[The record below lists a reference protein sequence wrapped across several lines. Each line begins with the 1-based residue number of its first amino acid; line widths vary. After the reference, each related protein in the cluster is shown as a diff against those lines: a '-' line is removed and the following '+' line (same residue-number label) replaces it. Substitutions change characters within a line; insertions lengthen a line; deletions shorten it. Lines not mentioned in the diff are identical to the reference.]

1 MAWRCSNYRQKNP
14 GRFGIF
20 KSYRQYLIDLLKIFC
35 QIKGNWYLYPF
46 IGTLKHL
53 KMLDNDHNKL
63 PESNENQPKEETK
76 SVEKNQEAI
85 PEDHSDASKESAK
98 TDEQEVQEKPESKPE
113 KEVDE
118 KSKAGEDKK
127 DQVEE
132 TDKSTTDQK
141 DNDETKIAIEAV
153 EKEVAASSEKIS
165 EEEIPIE
172 DYKSMDLAGIVVT
185 IQSLLQEHPIQSI
198 RKHVDI
204 LKKTFNRKFGKELKE
219 AKDKFLK
226 EGGNSIDF
234 HYENP
239 VQASYNDVLLQYKRR
254 WQEYQKNIKKAYEEN
269 LLKKKNIIEELKDL
283 VDNGDG
289 GDMFKHFKDIQQKW
303 REVGPVSREYYTDLW
318 RTYHFHTERFYDLL
332 HLRNDLRDLDFQHN
346 LDEKLKLIAR
356 AEILAESENVNESF
370 KELQELHRL
379 WKEEI
384 GPVSRD
390 LREKVWER
398 FSAATKKIH
407 DKRHEIFEELKG
419 QYQENVTLKEAVI
432 EEIEN
437 YDTSGNKTH
446 HDWQKSI
453 KEIENLRE
461 RFFSIGRVPRN
472 VNSKIWKRFK
482 EATKKFNQEKN
493 NYYKDLK
500 NEQKENLDKKMK
512 LVEQAESLK
521 DSEDWDTVTEIM
533 KKIQNDWKKIG
544 HVPRSQSDKIW
555 KRFKEACNHYF
566 DRLHNFQDAA
576 FEDQNEVF
584 IKKKEFYEDFKEK
597 LDAGVAELDLK
608 ALKTVIKEWND
619 LGIVPMKQ
627 RYINSKF
634 NKLIDTCFDKLSIEK
649 KESILIRYENMINEF
664 VAQKDFNKINY
675 EVQFVRKKIDEIS
688 REKQQLENNMQF
700 FSNTDKSNPM
710 IKKILKNVDKLDFEL
725 SIWEAKLA
733 FLRSIS

>member
-1 MAWRCSNYRQKNP
+1 
-14 GRFGIF
+14 
-20 KSYRQYLIDLLKIFC
+20 
-35 QIKGNWYLYPF
+35 
-46 IGTLKHL
+46 
-53 KMLDNDHNKL
+53 MLDKDNSKL
-63 PESNENQPKEETK
+63 PESNESQPKEESK
-76 SVEKNQEAI
+76 SVEIEQDITPDDPADTNK
-85 PEDHSDASKESAK
+85 DAEVLESE
-98 TDEQEVQEKPESKPE
+98 TTEETTENS
-113 KEVDE
+113 EVDVDQE
-118 KSKAGEDKK
+118 DQIVNHDDSVEATKEGDEIKKAVD
-127 DQVEE
+127 
-132 TDKSTTDQK
+132 
-141 DNDETKIAIEAV
+141 AI
-153 EKEVAASSEKIS
+153 EKEVAASSEKIT

-172 DYKSMDLAGIVVT
+172 DYKSMDLAGIVAA
-185 IQSLLQEHPIQSI
+185 IQNLLQEHPIQSI
-198 RKHVDI
+198 RKHVDL

-219 AKDKFLK
+219 AKDQFLK

-239 VQASYNDVLLQYKRR
+239 VQATYNEVLLQYKRR
-254 WQEYQKNIKKAYEEN
+254 LQEYQKNIQKAYEEN
-269 LLKKKNIIEELKDL
+269 LLKKRNIIEELKDL

-289 GDMFKHFKDIQQKW
+289 GEMFKHFKDIQQKW

-356 AEILAESENVNESF
+356 AEVLAESENVNEAF
-370 KELQELHRL
+370 KELQELHMI

-384 GPVSRD
+384 GPVSRE

-419 QYQENVTLKEAVI
+419 QYQENVLMKEAVI

-472 VNSKIWKRFK
+472 VNAKIWNRFK

-533 KKIQNDWKKIG
+533 KNIQNDWKKIG

-566 DRLHNFQDAA
+566 NRLHNFQDSV
-576 FEDQNEVF
+576 FEEQNEVF

-597 LDAGVAELDLK
+597 LDAGDIELDLK
-608 ALKTVIKEWND
+608 ALKTIIKEWNE
-619 LGIVPMKQ
+619 LGVVPMKQ
-627 RYINSKF
+627 RYISSKF
-634 NKLIDTCFDKLSIEK
+634 NKLIDLCFDKLSIDK

-664 VAQKDFNKINY
+664 IAQKDFNKINY

-688 REKQQLENNMQF
+688 REKQQLENNIQF
-700 FSNTDKSNPM
+700 FSNADESNPM
-710 IKKILKNVDKLDFEL
+710 IKKILKNVEKLDFEL
-725 SIWEAKLA
+725 SIWEAKLT